1 MPMPQVPPGRMGRLW
16 VIRRLDLADR
26 AVSLLEEKLR
36 LLAAERDVL
45 QQRVDE
51 TRRAWHAA
59 CRHAESWGL
68 RATLLAGRRALDL
81 ATPTARASV
90 TIEWATTI
98 GVRYPGRVECSL
110 PAGDD
115 ATVTHTSSATVR
127 AAEAYRAALVAA
139 AQHATAQSALGI
151 VQRELDATRLRAR
164 ALNKH
169 WLPRLREELASIEL
183 QLEERD
189 RAEAIRVR
197 LVDRG
202 DR

>member
-1 MPMPQVPPGRMGRLW
+1 MTMPQVPPGRMGRLW
-16 VIRRLDLADR
+16 LIRRLDVADR

-45 QQRVDE
+45 RQRADE
-51 TRRAWHAA
+51 TRRAWHDA
-59 CRHAESWGL
+59 CRHAEAWGL
-68 RATLLAGRRALDL
+68 RATLLAGRRALGL

-90 TIEWATTI
+90 TIGWATTI
-98 GVRYPGRVECSL
+98 GVRYPDRVECSL
-110 PAGDD
+110 PAE
-115 ATVTHTSSATVR
+115 H
-127 AAEAYRAALVAA
+127 AAV
-139 AQHATAQSALGI
+139 QSALGI
-151 VQRELDATRLRAR
+151 VERELNATRLRVR

-169 WLPRLREELASIEL
+169 WLPRLREQLNSIEL

>member
-1 MPMPQVPPGRMGRLW
+1 MTMPQVPPGRMGRLW
-16 VIRRLDLADR
+16 LIRRLDVADR

-45 QQRVDE
+45 RQRADE
-51 TRRAWHAA
+51 TRRAWHDA
-59 CRHAESWGL
+59 CRHAEAWGL
-68 RATLLAGRRALDL
+68 RATLLAGRRALGL

-90 TIEWATTI
+90 TIGWATTI
-98 GVRYPGRVECSL
+98 GVRYPDRVECSL
-110 PAGDD
+110 PADD
-115 ATVTHTSSATVR
+115 AAVTHTSSATVR

-139 AQHATAQSALGI
+139 AEHAAVQSALGI
-151 VQRELDATRLRAR
+151 VERELNATRLRVR

-169 WLPRLREELASIEL
+169 WLPRLQEQLSSIEL

>member
-1 MPMPQVPPGRMGRLW
+1 MPMPQVPPGRMGRMW
-16 VIRRLDLADR
+16 VIRRLDVAGR

-36 LLAAERDVL
+36 LLAAERDAL
-45 QQRVDE
+45 RQRADE
-51 TRRAWHAA
+51 ARRAWHDA
-59 CRHAESWGL
+59 CRHAEAWGL
-68 RATLLAGRRALDL
+68 RATLLAGRRALGL

-90 TIEWATTI
+90 TIGWATTI
-98 GVRYPGRVECSL
+98 GVRYPDRVECSL
-110 PAGDD
+110 PADD
-115 ATVTHTSSATVR
+115 AAVIHTSSATVR

-139 AQHATAQSALGI
+139 AEHAAVQSALGI
-151 VQRELDATRLRAR
+151 VERELNATRLRVR

-169 WLPRLREELASIEL
+169 WLPRLREQLSSIEL